1 MCQKFFIFCLLMLSS
16 GLAASGELIAF
27 KPGPSALDNYLGTGK
42 WLVVK
47 IWASDCVVCN
57 SEAHQYVDFHEFHK
71 DDDATVLGISLDGGN
86 RTAAQSFI
94 QRHDV
99 NYPNLITDY
108 TTGGRWF
115 ADLTGQRFAGTP
127 GFLIYDPGGVLRAQ
141 QIGAVP
147 TELIEKF
154 IASNSTQ

>member
-1 MCQKFFIFCLLMLSS
+1 MLSW
-16 GLAASGELIAF
+16 GLAISGELIAF
-27 KPGPSALDNYLGTGK
+27 KPGPSALDNYIGSGK

-47 IWASDCVVCN
+47 IWASNCAVCN
-57 SEAHQYVDFHEFHK
+57 SEAHRYVDFHEFHK
-71 DDDATVLGISLDGGN
+71 DTDATVLGISLDGDD

-108 TTGGRWF
+108 ATGGQWF
-115 ADLTGQRFAGTP
+115 TSLTGQRFAGTP
-127 GFLIYDPGGVLRAQ
+127 GFLIYDPDGILRAQ

-147 TELIEKF
+147 TVLSEKF
-154 IASNSTQ
+154 MSSNSVQE